1 MYQNIVIA
9 LDGSHNAV
17 LALQEAIKL
26 AQVKQGKLILVH
38 VASLRDI
45 SVEGVGMLG
54 NHDLHTLAHERGA
67 QIMAEA
73 EALARESGISSVTP
87 LILESWDGGKEM
99 AKVLLAAADDHH
111 ADLIVV
117 GTHGRGGLMTLL
129 MGSFAET
136 LLRMSPLPLLVVR
149 NVHDDDENKLF
160 EKRPVL

>member
-9 LDGSHNAV
+9 LDGSHNAA

-26 AQVKQGKLILVH
+26 AQVKQGRLILVH

-54 NHDLHTLAHERGA
+54 NQDLHTLAHQRGT

-73 EALARESGISSVTP
+73 EAEARQAGIEQITP
-87 LILESWDGGKEM
+87 LLLESWDGAKDM
-99 AKVLLAAADDHH
+99 AKVLLTAAHDNH
-111 ADLIVV
+111 ADLVVV

-160 EKRPVL
+160 DKRPVL